1 MNIYRANKKTNT
13 YKLIYGISDIK
24 EYDSKPDL
32 KCYLCMHCTSSNTDM
47 FQISNEIK
55 SIISCADCA
64 NILSDIIDMKFGYG
78 TAEKLK

>member
-32 KCYLCMHCTSSNTDM
+32 KCYLC
-47 FQISNEIK
+47 
-55 SIISCADCA
+55 II
-64 NILSDIIDMKFGYG
+64 
-78 TAEKLK
+78 